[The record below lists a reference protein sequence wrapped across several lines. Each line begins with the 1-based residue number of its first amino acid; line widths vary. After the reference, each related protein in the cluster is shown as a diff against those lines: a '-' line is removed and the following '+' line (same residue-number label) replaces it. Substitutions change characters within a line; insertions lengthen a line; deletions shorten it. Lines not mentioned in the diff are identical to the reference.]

1 MRWLFLAFLIV
12 PAAEIG
18 VFIWAGGIIGPW
30 WVVFLI
36 LLTGLVGV
44 ALAKKEGIQTWNRA
58 QRALSLGQVP
68 TREILD
74 GICIFTGGVF
84 LFTPGF
90 ITDITGFV
98 LVFPGTRDIFKRLL
112 SKVFKKMIDH
122 KTITYHK

>member
-98 LVFPGTRDIFKRLL
+98 LVLPGTRDIFKRLL